1 VDPKGIRTARDLPLT
16 ASNKT
21 GGFTMNNILRLLKDV
36 DADQLLRHL
45 GLERR
50 HPVQR
55 ASLSLLSIGAAAVAG
70 LGVGLLLA
78 PRSGADL
85 RAQLKERWDD
95 KTLPVHNAKR
105 ERSERVSPT

>member
-1 VDPKGIRTARDLPLT
+1 VDPKGIRTARDLPST
-16 ASNKT
+16 ASNKQEAH
-21 GGFTMNNILRLLKDV
+21 MNNILRLLKDV
-36 DADQLLRHL
+36 DADQVLRHL

-105 ERSERVSPT
+105 ERTERVAPT